1 MRVEKGKVR
10 APEIGRLWLNSPPL
24 SFRQLRGRVVL
35 VDFWDYTCVNC
46 IRTLPY
52 VQAWHERYV
61 GKGLTVIGVHTPE
74 FTFAQYESNV
84 ERGVREFGLTY
95 PIVVDNDREI
105 WKAFANRYWPT
116 KYLLDKDGY
125 LRYAHFGEGAYR
137 ETEEV
142 IRELLLEANST
153 LAFPPLMEPVRAE
166 DREGA
171 VCYRPSPEL
180 YLGHARGRI
189 GNEGGFKEDSIAEYS
204 LPEDVAGKLF
214 LSRRPLGRNGGI
226 RRSCRGWR
234 AQHQAALRSRRSE
247 SRDGR
252 APWRRL
258 RGGHPAGRQAP
269 RPLAQNF
276 RHAFPH
282 RQRRRRKLHRGA
294 AGPHVC
300 SGQRPQLRTARS
312 GTALSRGTWP
322 PSRSPSPV
330 ASIRTASRPR
340 QSSPPDDETRSRGPD
355 RPRRQNS
362 RLPEDASSNHAVEM
376 GIPRR
381 QDRRRRTAPRGP
393 GTRVGRR
400 TRNPCDHR

>member
-61 GKGLTVIGVHTPE
+61 GKGLTVIGVHTPD

-137 ETEEV
+137 ETEEA
-142 IRELLLEANST
+142 IRELLLEAHSS

-171 VCYRPSPEL
+171 VCYRPSGEL

-189 GNEGGFKEDSIAEYS
+189 GNEGGFKEDSIAEYII
-204 LPEDVAGKLF
+204 PEELQENVFYLSGSWASTAEYVEAEGEGAHIIKLRYEAGGVNLVM
-214 LSRRPLGRNGGI
+214 
-226 RRSCRGWR
+226 
-234 AQHQAALRSRRSE
+234 A
-247 SRDGR
+247 
-252 APWRRL
+252 
-258 RGGHPAGRQAP
+258 
-269 RPLAQNF
+269 
-276 RHAFPH
+276 
-282 RQRRRRKLHRGA
+282 
-294 AGPHVC
+294 
-300 SGQRPQLRTARS
+300 
-312 GTALSRGTWP
+312 
-322 PSRSPSPV
+322 
-330 ASIRTASRPR
+330 
-340 QSSPPDDETRSRGPD
+340 
-355 RPRRQNS
+355 
-362 RLPEDASSNHAVEM
+362 
-376 GIPRR
+376 
-381 QDRRRRTAPRGP
+381 APRGGVCEVAILQDGKPLDRSQKTADTRFRP
-393 GTRVGRR
+393 GSGGEESYIAVQQARMYALVDNHSFGRHVLELR
-400 TRNPCDHR
+400 CPAGLAAFAFTFTSCIDPAAAATAAVESSR